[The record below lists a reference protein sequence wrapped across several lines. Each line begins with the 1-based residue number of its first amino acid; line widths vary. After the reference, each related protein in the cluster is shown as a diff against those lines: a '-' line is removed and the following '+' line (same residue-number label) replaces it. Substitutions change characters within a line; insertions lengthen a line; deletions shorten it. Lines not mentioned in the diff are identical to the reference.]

1 MSLNF
6 VCDAKGESALD
17 TPCDKMG
24 RQALTPP
31 VIKRRVRLDILREV
45 STIYI
50 LLAQSSIV
58 EVVGVIIV
66 SAVAVGKEVVLRSQQ
81 KSVIFSSVNSISS
94 SLSVM
99 VLTVPSSLGGTAGFV
114 V

>member
-17 TPCDKMG
+17 TPCDKKG
-24 RQALTPP
+24 RQALTPCDE
-31 VIKRRVRLDILREV
+31 KRGVRLDILRGA

-58 EVVGVIIV
+58 EVVGMIIV

-81 KSVIFSSVNSISS
+81 QSVIFHQLIQFHH
-94 SLSVM
+94 L
-99 VLTVPSSLGGTAGFV
+99 
-114 V
+114 